1 MLRFA
6 KQEFPMSEMNE
17 IDTPA
22 VLIDIDRVK
31 ENVSRFQSH
40 CDQHKIN
47 VRPHIKTH
55 KLPKFATLQL
65 ELGAV
70 GITCQKIGEAEV
82 MAEAGIG
89 DILISYNIL
98 GEAKLRR
105 LVELAKKCRLSVV
118 ADNQTVVE
126 GLSKA
131 FSSKSQPLDV
141 LVECDTGA
149 GRCGTQSVDET
160 VELALSINNSP
171 GLTFAGL
178 MTYPPMGRQA
188 EVEHWLRAAIEGL
201 AAAGLS
207 CTTVSCGGTPNMW
220 NAQGVPSATEH
231 RAGTYIYND
240 NSLIAQ
246 GTCTAENCAL
256 TVLATIVSRPTET
269 RAVIDAG
276 SKVLT
281 SDQLGLE
288 GFGLIPIAPEAK
300 ITGLSEEHGIID
312 LSACDW
318 RPKVGDRVE
327 IIPNHACVVSNMV
340 DQVNLVSNGLLVSR
354 ERVAA
359 RGCVT

>member
-1 MLRFA
+1 
-6 KQEFPMSEMNE
+6 MSGINE

-31 ENVSRFQSH
+31 ENLSRFQGH
-40 CDQHKIN
+40 CNQHKIKL
-47 VRPHIKTH
+47 RPHIKTH
-55 KLPKFATLQL
+55 KLPRFAALQV

-70 GITCQKIGEAEV
+70 GITCQKIGEAEI
-82 MAEAGIG
+82 MAKSGIN

-105 LVELAKKCRLSVV
+105 LVQLAKKCNLSVV
-118 ADNQTVVE
+118 ADNQAVVE
-126 GLSKA
+126 GLSKS
-131 FSSKSQPLDV
+131 FSHESRPLDV

-160 VELALSINNSP
+160 VKLALAINSSP

-178 MTYPPMGRQA
+178 MTYPPMGQQPA
-188 EVEHWLRAAIEGL
+188 VERWLSAAIDGL
-201 AAAGLS
+201 AAEGLS
-207 CTTVSCGGTPNMW
+207 CSTVSCGGTPNMW
-220 NAQGVPSATEH
+220 DAQLVKSATEH

-246 GTCTAENCAL
+246 GICTAENCAL
-256 TVLATIVSRPTET
+256 TVLVTVVSRPTQN

-288 GFGLIPIAPEAK
+288 GFGLIPSAPEAK

-312 LSACDW
+312 LSSCDW
-318 RPKVGDRVE
+318 SPQVGDRVE

-340 DQVNLVSNGLLVSR
+340 DRVNLVSNGLLVG
-354 ERVAA
+354 EEPVAA